1 MKLLR
6 PSQFILVLVC
16 LNIGLGFAFLMRFLL
31 TDLEAQTL
39 QATEEIMVD
48 VSSRMAQQ
56 VEQQIDAGAVFN
68 ANLCLALYPEEE
80 AVLEREVQ
88 IYGKK
93 KAGVMVLEASFEAL
107 KQSVHLSFMRL
118 FNLIKQRIQ
127 CSKFTKNLTL
137 L

>member
-80 AVLEREVQ
+80 VVLELEVQ

-93 KAGVMVLEASFEAL
+93 KADVGLNHYITDILLLV
-107 KQSVHLSFMRL
+107 
-118 FNLIKQRIQ
+118 I
-127 CSKFTKNLTL
+127 LTL
-137 L
+137 VCAGLQKSQLLRLKN